1 MYAIG
6 EILLVVIGILIALQ
20 INNWNQANSDSRI
33 AHEYMTNLV
42 TELSSDLDYFKQLIS
57 NNDKQKSY
65 IDDILIAL
73 NTEKTTKLKE
83 KELMLKLM
91 EATDP
96 ADFFPKTATYQDL
109 VSSGKMILIKPL
121 DLRQKIITHYNL
133 VEQKSLHINRELGY
147 SWDHLIPFLN
157 DNGFYEWRNFPAI
170 SLDTTL
176 ISRTKHFSI
185 LDIKKSSKDFE
196 AAENNLFFAKLML
209 TVRNKNLEELI
220 QSTQKLIDEVVK

>member
-1 MYAIG
+1 MKFFHLIRKKLLDEGNLKRYLMYAIG

-157 DNGFYEWRNFPAI
+157 DNGFYEW
-170 SLDTTL
+170 
-176 ISRTKHFSI
+176 
-185 LDIKKSSKDFE
+185 
-196 AAENNLFFAKLML
+196 
-209 TVRNKNLEELI
+209 
-220 QSTQKLIDEVVK
+220 